1 MQRDLKQLDE
11 QILELMKERVAKT
24 NSEHVSEIEQL
35 TKQLDLIASTVSY
48 KLRLHLPH
56 SLAIKVSVVRSLN
69 RLVRTSFQRM

>member
-35 TKQLDLIASTVSY
+35 TKQLDLIASTVS
-48 KLRLHLPH
+48 RHWGDSIQNTASLHHFP
-56 SLAIKVSVVRSLN
+56 
-69 RLVRTSFQRM
+69 

>member
-48 KLRLHLPH
+48 KTTFTPSPLV
-56 SLAIKVSVVRSLN
+56 VSVVRSLN